1 MEAMPENDLGLE
13 SPLCVKVIGLG
24 GGGSNVLAGIATE
37 RFPQV
42 EYAVV
47 NTDAQA
53 LAQSPI
59 SKKVL
64 LGRSVTRGLGAGG
77 DPSIGRK
84 AVETDRA
91 VLEDLIA
98 GADLI
103 ILVTGLGGGT
113 GTGAAALIA
122 ELAAKTDALVLTFA
136 TQPFTFEGSRR
147 REVATSGMEELR
159 GMLHGLIPVPND
171 LLLQETD
178 ESETALSAFAVA
190 DEWIGRGIHSICA
203 LLFETG
209 IINQDFGALRNLLQ
223 GRGGKTIFATGAASG
238 GDYMQD
244 ALSDLMDCPLLHT
257 TERPS
262 RLDRILVHLT
272 AGPEMGLSKM
282 QQVMTRIS
290 AQFESTEEIIFGAVI
305 DPARTESLE
314 ICLIAKVELESTRTA
329 AEAAGNQRAREPME
343 IEGGLG
349 LETAIG
355 SEKEKPAVHESKLLK
370 KKKKA
375 ETDQDEFL
383 FVDLEAQRGYFDQ
396 TDKNLYNNE
405 DLDVPTYLRRGIKI
419 KLKA

>member
-91 VLEDLIA
+91 VLEDLVA

-113 GTGAAALIA
+113 GTVAAALIA

-159 GMLHGLIPVPND
+159 GMLHGFIPVPND

-282 QQVMTRIS
+282 QQVMTQIS

>member
-1 MEAMPENDLGLE
+1 MEAIAENELGLE
-13 SPLCVKVIGLG
+13 PQLRVKVIGLG
-24 GGGSNVLAGIATE
+24 GGGSNVLAGITRE
-37 RFPQV
+37 RYPQV
-42 EYAVV
+42 EYVVV

-53 LAQSPI
+53 LSQSPVAT
-59 SKKVL
+59 KLL

-77 DPSIGRK
+77 DPAIGRK
-84 AVETDRA
+84 AVETDSA
-91 VLEDLIA
+91 ALEDLA
-98 GADLI
+98 KGADLL

-113 GTGAAALIA
+113 GTVAAAMLA

-136 TQPFTFEGSRR
+136 TQPFTFEGARR
-147 REVATSGMEELR
+147 REVASAGLEELR
-159 GMLHGLIPVPND
+159 GSLHGLIPVPND

-190 DEWIGRGIHSICA
+190 DEWIGRGIDAICA
-203 LLFETG
+203 MLFETG

-238 GDYMQD
+238 GDYIND
-244 ALSDLMDCPLLHT
+244 ALADLMDCPLLHT

-262 RLDRILVHLT
+262 QLDRILVHLT
-272 AGPEMGLSKM
+272 AGPEMGLAKM
-282 QQVMTRIS
+282 QEVMTRIS

-305 DPARTESLE
+305 DQARGESLE
-314 ICLIAKVELESTRTA
+314 ICLIAKVELEATGGTA
-329 AEAAGNQRAREPME
+329 RGGKQGAREPME

-349 LETAIG
+349 LETAIAA
-355 SEKEKPAVHESKLLK
+355 EKEKPAVHESKLLK
-370 KKKKA
+370 KRKQA

-419 KLKA
+419 KLK

>member
-37 RFPQV
+37 RFPKV

-113 GTGAAALIA
+113 GTVAAALIA

-190 DEWIGRGIHSICA
+190 DKWIGRGIHSICA

-223 GRGGKTIFATGAASG
+223 GRGGKTIFATGAATG
-238 GDYMQD
+238 GDYMQE

-282 QQVMTRIS
+282 QQVMTQIS

-314 ICLIAKVELESTRTA
+314 ICLIAKVELESTGSA

>member
-91 VLEDLIA
+91 VLEDLVA
-98 GADLI
+98 GADLL
-103 ILVTGLGGGT
+103 ILVTGFGGGT
-113 GTGAAALIA
+113 GTVAAALIA

-147 REVATSGMEELR
+147 RELATSGMEELR

-223 GRGGKTIFATGAASG
+223 GRGGKTIFATGAATG
-238 GDYMQD
+238 GNYMQD

-262 RLDRILVHLT
+262 RLDRVLVHLT

-282 QQVMTRIS
+282 QQVMTQIS

-314 ICLIAKVELESTRTA
+314 ICLIAKVELESTGSA
-329 AEAAGNQRAREPME
+329 AEAGGNQRAREPME

>member
-1 MEAMPENDLGLE
+1 MEAMPENDLGLD
-13 SPLCVKVIGLG
+13 PQLCVKVIGLG
-24 GGGSNVLAGIATE
+24 GGGSNVLAGIAPE

-47 NTDAQA
+47 NTDASA

-59 SKKVL
+59 TRKVL

-98 GADLI
+98 GADLL

-113 GTGAAALIA
+113 GTVAAARIA

-238 GDYMQD
+238 GDYIKD

-262 RLDRILVHLT
+262 RLDRVLVHLT
-272 AGPEMGLSKM
+272 TGPEMGLSKM
-282 QQVMTRIS
+282 QEVMTQIS

-314 ICLIAKVELESTRTA
+314 ICLIAKVELESTRSA
-329 AEAAGNQRAREPME
+329 AAAPGKQGAREPME

-349 LETAIG
+349 LEAAIG

-370 KKKKA
+370 KKKKV
-375 ETDQDEFL
+375 ETDQDEFI

>member
-91 VLEDLIA
+91 VLEDLVA
-98 GADLI
+98 GADLL
-103 ILVTGLGGGT
+103 ILVTGFGGGT
-113 GTGAAALIA
+113 GTVAAALIA

-147 REVATSGMEELR
+147 RELATSGMEELR

-223 GRGGKTIFATGAASG
+223 GRGGKTIFATGAATG

-262 RLDRILVHLT
+262 RLDRVLVHLT

-282 QQVMTRIS
+282 QQVMTQIS

-314 ICLIAKVELESTRTA
+314 ICLIAKVELESTGSA
-329 AEAAGNQRAREPME
+329 AEAGGDQRAREPME

>member
-91 VLEDLIA
+91 VLEDLVA
-98 GADLI
+98 GADLL
-103 ILVTGLGGGT
+103 ILVTGFGGGT
-113 GTGAAALIA
+113 GTVAAALIA

-147 REVATSGMEELR
+147 RELATSGMEELR

-223 GRGGKTIFATGAASG
+223 GRGGKTIFATGAATG
-238 GDYMQD
+238 GNYMQD

-262 RLDRILVHLT
+262 RLDRVLVHLT

-282 QQVMTRIS
+282 QQVMTQIS

-305 DPARTESLE
+305 DPERTESLE
-314 ICLIAKVELESTRTA
+314 ICLIAKVELESTGSA
-329 AEAAGNQRAREPME
+329 AEAGGNQRAREPME

>member
-1 MEAMPENDLGLE
+1 MPENDLGLD
-13 SPLCVKVIGLG
+13 PQLCVKVIGLG
-24 GGGSNVLAGIATE
+24 GGGSNVLAGIAPE

-47 NTDAQA
+47 NTDASA

-59 SKKVL
+59 TRKVL

-98 GADLI
+98 GADLL

-113 GTGAAALIA
+113 GTVAAARIA

-238 GDYMQD
+238 GD
-244 ALSDLMDCPLLHT
+244 
-257 TERPS
+257 
-262 RLDRILVHLT
+262 
-272 AGPEMGLSKM
+272 
-282 QQVMTRIS
+282 
-290 AQFESTEEIIFGAVI
+290 
-305 DPARTESLE
+305 
-314 ICLIAKVELESTRTA
+314 
-329 AEAAGNQRAREPME
+329 
-343 IEGGLG
+343 
-349 LETAIG
+349 
-355 SEKEKPAVHESKLLK
+355 
-370 KKKKA
+370 
-375 ETDQDEFL
+375 
-383 FVDLEAQRGYFDQ
+383 
-396 TDKNLYNNE
+396 
-405 DLDVPTYLRRGIKI
+405 
-419 KLKA
+419 

>member
-113 GTGAAALIA
+113 GTVAAALIA

-257 TERPS
+257 TERPN

-282 QQVMTRIS
+282 QQVMTQIS

>member
-91 VLEDLIA
+91 VLEDLVA
-98 GADLI
+98 GADLL
-103 ILVTGLGGGT
+103 ILVTGFGGGT
-113 GTGAAALIA
+113 GTVAAALIA

-147 REVATSGMEELR
+147 RELATSGMEELR

-223 GRGGKTIFATGAASG
+223 GRGGKTIFATGAATG
-238 GDYMQD
+238 GNYMQD

-262 RLDRILVHLT
+262 RLDRVLVHLT

-282 QQVMTRIS
+282 QQVMTQIS

-305 DPARTESLE
+305 DPERTESLE
-314 ICLIAKVELESTRTA
+314 ICLIAKVELESTGSA
-329 AEAAGNQRAREPME
+329 AEAGGDQRAREPME